1 MGLAMLLF
9 VAGVVAQQ
17 APPGATDGKPKA
29 PAKRAVRPEDYGVW
43 ESVRGAALSPDG
55 RWLAYGIVRTDG
67 EEELRLRM
75 LATEATET
83 LTHGAR
89 PRFSNDGKWLVFTIG
104 VSAAE
109 REKMEKTAKTKDST
123 KESTKDSVK
132 TKLGLRNL
140 VGGEPATIDD
150 ISNATFS
157 DDGKFLVM
165 RRFPAKGRESTGSD
179 IVVRDLATGIDT
191 SFGNVASYAFNDQ
204 GTLLALAIDA
214 EGKVGNGIQVYD
226 TSTGLLR
233 TLESANAKYTALT
246 WRRDAADLAAL
257 RENDHTKDEDASFV
271 AVAWRD
277 LKQPK
282 PKKATYDFAKD
293 EKFPKEHRVVDFADL
308 RWSDDG
314 QTLFFGIKAWE
325 NKPVPKPKKDEK
337 QKDEPKKDETK
348 KPESKKSDSKS
359 SVPKKSLRD
368 TLKEPAGV
376 EVWHAKDVDI
386 MTLQKKQAAQKKRE
400 NFLAAWWL
408 DDGKLVQL
416 GNDLTEGI
424 VLLDRQQH
432 ALGLDNTP
440 HEPEKKFGP
449 TLEDI
454 YVIDVKTG
462 TRKKVLDHL
471 KFTLG
476 FSPDGRYVL
485 YIKDKNVW
493 SYDIKSA
500 VHVNL
505 TGELGVSFINEE
517 VSSLTDEKPPY
528 GLGGWTKDGAHV
540 LLYDR
545 YDIWLL
551 TPDGKD
557 PKRITEGRKDKVVHR
572 RVRLDFEKE
581 GDRYVRLDSPMYLS
595 LNGETSK
602 YSGFGRLKPGEKME
616 TLNWK
621 PRQLGQLLKAKDA
634 DVFAFTEEDY
644 DDSPDIFV
652 SGPDLAA
659 ARQASQV
666 NPFQKEFLWGRSE
679 LVDYTSTEGKPL
691 QGALVYPASFEPGKT
706 YPMIVYIYERL
717 SDRLHFY
724 AAPSERNPYNVA
736 VFSAEGYFV
745 FMPDIVYR
753 AQNPGLSAVDC
764 VIPAVKK
771 VLEGGKVDPKK
782 VGIVGH
788 SWGAYQTAFLVTQ
801 TDIFAAGAAGAPLTN
816 MMSMSV
822 SIYGNSGQTNA
833 WIFHESQGRMDRPFW
848 QDVDTYIKNSPV
860 FQIDKLKAPLL
871 VTFGDEDGAV
881 NWNQG
886 VELYNAARLVGK
898 PVVMLVYPGENHS
911 LAKKPNQVDY
921 HYRILDWFGH
931 YLKGEKAQKWMTEGQ
946 SHLER
951 QKELDAIKKKQGGEE
966 KEEPAPK

>member
-1 MGLAMLLF
+1 MGLVMLLF

-67 EEELRLRM
+67 EEEVRLRM

-83 LTHGAR
+83 LPHGVR
-89 PRFSNDGKWLVFTIG
+89 PRFSKDGKWLVFTIG
-104 VSAAE
+104 VSALE
-109 REKMEKTAKTKDST
+109 REKMEKTAKTKDAA
-123 KESTKDSVK
+123 KESVK
-132 TKLGLRNL
+132 TKLGVRNL
-140 VGGEPATIDD
+140 IGGEPATIDD
-150 ISNATFS
+150 VSDATFS

-165 RRFPAKGRESTGSD
+165 RRFPAKGRESAGSD
-179 IVVRDLATGIDT
+179 ILVRDLATGIDT

-204 GTLLALAIDA
+204 GTFLALAIDA

-226 TSTGLLR
+226 TATGLLR

-246 WRRDAADLAAL
+246 WRKDAADLAAL

-293 EKFPKEHRVVDFADL
+293 EKFPKEHRVVDFANL

-325 NKPVPKPKKDEK
+325 NKPVAKPKKDEK
-337 QKDEPKKDETK
+337 PKDEPKKDEAK
-348 KPESKKSDSKS
+348 KPESKKSESKS
-359 SVPKKSLRD
+359 SAPKKSLRD

-376 EVWHAKDVDI
+376 EVWHARDVDI
-386 MTLQKKQAAQKKRE
+386 MPLQKKQAAQKRRE

-616 TLNWK
+616 TLVWK
-621 PRQLGQLLKAKDA
+621 PRELGQLLKAKDA

-860 FQIDKLKAPLL
+860 FQIDKMNTPLL

-881 NWNQG
+881 DWNQG
-886 VELYNAARLVGK
+886 VEMYNAARLVGK